1 MQQESLHSIVAAIDK
16 QGWSRCASYT
26 TELSLLH
33 SRIGDKALKFILSKA
48 SLFIALG
55 SGRNYVQITGNHSG
69 MSNGTSDVTPLPVTG
84 GPVLHYPPTSKWPVV
99 QSAVHSGSRHIRG
112 RSLRNMNRRR
122 RRLYQKRKRVA
133 ARLRRRCSGRN
144 TSSPAERWQLRH
156 LRKIWSTAH
165 KKKDIMYC
173 SSSQEYLRK
182 SHNLKTFKASRRG
195 AVKLVKH
202 VFIDK
207 WMSRE
212 SQKQS
217 KTRIS
222 RLPRRYQSVVP
233 YFQLLLSNFK
243 KKDPEDD
250 MYNKLCNPTKVSQF
264 LICTLNILIPQQLWG
279 SLTKRRCFFTHI
291 LTSLVPMCT
300 PDKTPFYAVH
310 LDVTNSFDS
319 LAPRLVY
326 TIIQKKIVC
335 QKSYLLRRY
344 ATVMISNQTIKRSF
358 MKVATTRELCEPFL
372 EFAKSLNVR
381 NCILVDMVSYPVM
394 DRLKILSQLKSHLFH
409 NIVKFRGQFFRQQ
422 KGVPQGS
429 CISSILCSFYYDE
442 MVRDYLPR
450 INPETELLIHY
461 VDDFFLMTHDPEK
474 AKTFLERITEYNCF
488 ANAAKTNTNFKL
500 NEDGSLTLDEHKD
513 WMAWC
518 GVLINTT
525 NLEVRS
531 NYTRYAS
538 KIVMPCSVACP
549 QGWNIFEQCYVNRH
563 CVPCKCDIFC
573 ELRDKRSPEHH
584 YPPET
589 IAQPPPADEK
599 SLVLKC
605 QPLFLD
611 CQVQSEKTV
620 LCNVYQVFL
629 LLAVKTH
636 TALRT
641 LQLRGLRLRKY
652 TKFLHCLILQ
662 SARYFHSRARAKC
675 REVRTTNVWRTEL
688 KEILSTESVKG
699 CFHILHSPT

>member
-1 MQQESLHSIVAAIDK
+1 VQEEVDML
-16 QGWSRCASYT
+16 
-26 TELSLLH
+26 LS
-33 SRIGDKALKFILSKA
+33 
-48 SLFIALG
+48 
-55 SGRNYVQITGNHSG
+55 
-69 MSNGTSDVTPLPVTG
+69 
-84 GPVLHYPPTSKWPVV
+84 
-99 QSAVHSGSRHIRG
+99 RG
-112 RSLRNMNRRR
+112 RSLGVSNLRFLPKPSSLRAITNLSSVAKLNCTQFPAVNQMGRRES
-122 RRLYQKRKRVA
+122 KPV
-133 ARLRRRCSGRN
+133 N
-144 TSSPAERWQLRH
+144 TQLFD
-156 LRKIWSTAH
+156 LFSV
-165 KKKDIMYC
+165 
-173 SSSQEYLRK
+173 
-182 SHNLKTFKASRRG
+182 LKFEKSRREDSTSCMG
-195 AVKLVKH
+195 YRDIH
-202 VFIDK
+202 
-207 WMSRE
+207 SRLTTF
-212 SQKQS
+212 SQK
-217 KTRIS
+217 
-222 RLPRRYQSVVP
+222 LP
-233 YFQLLLSNFK
+233 
-243 KKDPEDD
+243 
-250 MYNKLCNPTKVSQF
+250 SQAG
-264 LICTLNILIPQQLWG
+264 Q
-279 SLTKRRCFFTHI
+279 R
-291 LTSLVPMCT
+291 
-300 PDKTPFYAVH
+300 TPFYAVH

-381 NCILVDMVSYPVM
+381 NCILVDMVSYPVI

-429 CISSILCSFYYDE
+429 CISSLLCSFYYDE
-442 MVRDYLPR
+442 MVIDYLPR

-474 AKTFLERITEYNCF
+474 VKTFLETMNKGISEYNCF
-488 ANAAKTNTNFKL
+488 ANAAKTNSNFKV

-531 NYTRYAS
+531 DYTRYGS
-538 KIVMPCSVACP
+538 KKI
-549 QGWNIFEQCYVNRH
+549 
-563 CVPCKCDIFC
+563 
-573 ELRDKRSPEHH
+573 RDHLSIITHPRPLLNLHQLMRR
-584 YPPET
+584 
-589 IAQPPPADEK
+589 AV
-599 SLVLKC
+599 VLKC
-605 QPLFLD
+605 QPIFLD

-662 SARYFHSRARAKC
+662 SARYFHSRARTKC
-675 REVRTTNVWRTEL
+675 RENQSKDASTSFTVPLEL
-688 KEILSTESVKG
+688 CTWLCCHAYRRVLQSKDPRGYQLLVKILSSQTCTLSDTMGLQLMKRCLKATTASG
-699 CFHILHSPT
+699 CQPIIRLKC